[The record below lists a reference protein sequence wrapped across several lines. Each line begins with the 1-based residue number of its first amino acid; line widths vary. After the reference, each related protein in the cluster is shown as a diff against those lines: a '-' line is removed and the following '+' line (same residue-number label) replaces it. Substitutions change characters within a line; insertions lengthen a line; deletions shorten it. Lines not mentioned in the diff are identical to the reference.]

1 MVVYI
6 STQLIQQPAT
16 HTQKEDTIDQVI
28 TTEEKM
34 EVLRRAVN
42 RAEDESIV
50 PAEISK
56 LTAKYYKEFMAL
68 IKGS

>member
-1 MVVYI
+1 M
-6 STQLIQQPAT
+6 
-16 HTQKEDTIDQVI
+16 DQVI